1 MKMKL
6 MKVGVVGVGHVGG
19 NAALNMALR
28 HSCREIVL
36 IDVDRQLAISQ
47 ALDLSSDLRS

>member
-28 HSCREIVL
+28 DSCREIVL